1 MLYTGRAVS
10 GDGAGRCQVGERRR
24 AERGVPW
31 PSAIQQNFLGRS
43 LNFKTPFFSKHH
55 FFLVWSAY
63 VGISIIKSF
72 PSPPTCHPLSST
84 HLVIGVEDVEGVK
97 AWRRW
102 SSSVV
107 VL

>member
-43 LNFKTPFFSKHH
+43 LEFQITIFFKTPLFSRVDYRSLWNKKEY
-55 FFLVWSAY
+55 FRIMKNRV
-63 VGISIIKSF
+63 
-72 PSPPTCHPLSST
+72 
-84 HLVIGVEDVEGVK
+84 
-97 AWRRW
+97 
-102 SSSVV
+102 
-107 VL
+107 